1 MDPVSIGRYL
11 QAFVALLGEG
21 YSCDDS
27 CDGGSLG
34 AGEPMKLRAG
44 ISRTVRADAVVEN
57 DPKETGKS
65 RPLRSKSG

>member
-21 YSCDDS
+21 YS

-65 RPLRSKSG
+65 RPLRSRSG

>member
-21 YSCDDS
+21 YSCD
-27 CDGGSLG
+27 GGSLG

-44 ISRTVRADAVVEN
+44 ISRIVRADAVVRTITKKLGRA
-57 DPKETGKS
+57 D
-65 RPLRSKSG
+65 R